1 MMKDIM
7 WLVMNTLSVTFRKKK
22 NIIMYLCMP
31 LIGIFI
37 SLLAYGDETKMVLH
51 VGIVND
57 DPSYVTADTIH
68 FLEGLDNLKLK
79 KIHENDVQTN
89 IASGNLDSVI
99 TFEKGFSDSV
109 LKGNPNH
116 IQLTSV
122 KGAEVTAFVKS
133 YLTQYIQNI
142 SSISKAADGDMAL
155 FKKLYNQYQTANFK
169 VTNHDLKDTSKNIGM
184 TNQTIGF
191 LIMIMLMS
199 AGNLSEIILS
209 EKENRTFYRLLS
221 TPINARKYI
230 LSNVIVNLI
239 VMTIQVLITLTAMT
253 TIFHININIPIWDA
267 AVVMFLFSLI
277 SVGISLVT
285 TAFSKNR
292 SSAGALQNL
301 VVMPTVMLSGCFW
314 PVEIMPESLKK
325 ISNFLPQ
332 RWTLDTLTKL
342 QEGNSLSG
350 LYLHLIILVTFAIAF
365 FLIAIF
371 KFSKNNTTQNFV

>member
-1 MMKDIM
+1 
-7 WLVMNTLSVTFRKKK
+7 
-22 NIIMYLCMP
+22 
-31 LIGIFI
+31 
-37 SLLAYGDETKMVLH
+37 
-51 VGIVND
+51 
-57 DPSYVTADTIH
+57 
-68 FLEGLDNLKLK
+68 
-79 KIHENDVQTN
+79 
-89 IASGNLDSVI
+89 
-99 TFEKGFSDSV
+99 
-109 LKGNPNH
+109 
-116 IQLTSV
+116 
-122 KGAEVTAFVKS
+122 
-133 YLTQYIQNI
+133 
-142 SSISKAADGDMAL
+142 
-155 FKKLYNQYQTANFK
+155 
-169 VTNHDLKDTSKNIGM
+169 
-184 TNQTIGF
+184 
-191 LIMIMLMS
+191 
-199 AGNLSEIILS
+199 
-209 EKENRTFYRLLS
+209 
-221 TPINARKYI
+221 
-230 LSNVIVNLI
+230 
-239 VMTIQVLITLTAMT
+239 MT
-253 TIFHININIPIWDA
+253 TIFHININIPIWNA